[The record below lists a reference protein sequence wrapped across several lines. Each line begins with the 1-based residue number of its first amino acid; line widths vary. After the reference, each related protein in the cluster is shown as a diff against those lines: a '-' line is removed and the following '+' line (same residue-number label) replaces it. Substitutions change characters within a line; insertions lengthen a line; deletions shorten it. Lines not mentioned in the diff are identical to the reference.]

1 MTATAPRL
9 AALEQ
14 QIRKQAREALEAD
27 IRTRFETV
35 IALAPDDSA
44 RDTLQ
49 TLLEETVKA
58 RTEQAEDEALE
69 AFLRRSTP
77 TMDVARFFNPRMVK
91 LGSDGNE
98 TSAHHCAVLLPDFGV
113 TFDSRKPPRADNW
126 QHAKELASQIS
137 LFGADDW
144 QLAPL
149 RYAQLIIDRT
159 RCAPALN
166 TDLFPNHPTD
176 DWYWTATE
184 HATASESAWVVL
196 LHHGGVYSNVRYDSG
211 YVLGCRL
218 APASQ

>member
-27 IRTRFETV
+27 IRARFETV
-35 IALAPDDSA
+35 IALAPDDRGRDA
-44 RDTLQ
+44 RRVGQEGT
-49 TLLEETVKA
+49 A
-58 RTEQAEDEALE
+58 RGRTEQSENEALE

-77 TMDVARFFNPRMVK
+77 TMDADRFFNPRMVK
-91 LGSDGNE
+91 LGADGNE
-98 TSAHHCAVLLPDFGV
+98 TSANHCAVLLPDFGV
-113 TFDSRKPPRADNW
+113 TFDTRKPPLADNW

-159 RCAPALN
+159 RYAPALN
-166 TDLFPNHPTD
+166 TDFFPNHPTD

-184 HATASESAWVVL
+184 HATEAELAWFVS
-196 LHHGGVYSNVRYDSG
+196 LHYGSVSDFSRNYCG